1 VKGIRVADTFGLIV
15 GGAVSLVIVSG
26 AAWCIA
32 GIWRSIIGG
41 C

>member
-1 VKGIRVADTFGLIV
+1 MKGFGDALAFVV
-15 GGAVSLVIVSG
+15 GGTAALLLVSG